1 MLFSKDI
8 NKLQDINDIWVFFI
22 FSYYSA
28 VTSMILGLRPSISI
42 WYYAL
47 ISLAVFLGVIF
58 LSSKKNI
65 HLSLFSIFLVAGL
78 FLVFTK
84 PHIRHNLDFIYG
96 LSAFIFAIL
105 TIYYTYYFNYL
116 TKLMFEEK
124 KDYIKKDLSNYSY
137 NYAFIASIIN
147 MFVLIIFMQ
156 SRFFHRSEI
165 VVNIFIFS
173 FIFLLLLGL
182 SMFKLFQYSF
192 ALHLLALS
200 NNKVIPAKRI
210 FLENSNYSAGFSKYI
225 YPYLNNV
232 DYNEEENMIYI
243 NDKSNISSI
252 EEEKEQEQERI
263 VTNKLSEKI
272 KHIKEKLGKENTE
285 IIKLLDEIEK
295 TVNRLDNIYEEKQI
309 KMYYND
315 IDNRYIQYIDKLVSM
330 YIINLSMPE
339 KFNNDIQ
346 KKILESLEDMN
357 KVLNSILESVSSFKK
372 IEIESS
378 IDLIKKRLMMDG
390 FDNILKDDK
399 KVE

>member
-58 LSSKKNI
+58 FSSKKNI
-65 HLSLFSIFLVAGL
+65 HLSLFFIFLVAGL

-84 PHIRHNLDFIYG
+84 PHIRHNFDFIYS

-116 TKLMFEEK
+116 TKLMFEDK
-124 KDYIKKDLSNYSY
+124 KDYIKKDLSNCSY

-192 ALHLLALS
+192 ALRLLALS
-200 NNKVIPAKRI
+200 NSKVLPATRI

-243 NDKSNISSI
+243 NNKSDISGI
-252 EEEKEQEQERI
+252 EEEKEQESI
-263 VTNKLSEKI
+263 VISKLSEKI
-272 KHIKEKLGKENTE
+272 KHIKEKLGEENTE

-346 KKILESLEDMN
+346 KKILESLDDMN
-357 KVLNSILESVSSFKK
+357 KVLNNILESVSSFKK

-399 KVE
+399 KS

>member
-1 MLFSKDI
+1 MLFDKDI
-8 NKLQDINDIWVFFI
+8 SKLQDINNIWVFFI

-58 LSSKKNI
+58 FSSKKNI
-65 HLSLFSIFLVAGL
+65 HLSLFFIFLVAGL
-78 FLVFTK
+78 FLIFTK
-84 PHIRHNLDFIYG
+84 PHLRHNFKFIYS

-124 KDYIKKDLSNYSY
+124 KDYIKEDLSKCSY
-137 NYAFIASIIN
+137 NYTFIALVINIIS
-147 MFVLIIFMQ
+147 LIIFMQ
-156 SRFFHRSEI
+156 SRFFHRSE
-165 VVNIFIFS
+165 VTVNIFIFS
-173 FIFLLLLGL
+173 FIFLLLFGL

-192 ALHLLALS
+192 ALRLLALS
-200 NNKVIPAKRI
+200 DNKVIPATKL

-232 DYNEEENMIYI
+232 DYNEVENVINI
-243 NDKSNISSI
+243 NDKSNISNL
-252 EEEKEQEQERI
+252 KEDSVKENA
-263 VTNKLSEKI
+263 VNLSAKV
-272 KHIKEKLGKENTE
+272 KFIKEKINEENTE
-285 IIKLLDEIEK
+285 IVKQLEEIEK
-295 TVNRLDNIYEEKQI
+295 TVNKLDNIYEEKQI

-346 KKILESLEDMN
+346 KKILESLDDMN

>member
-1 MLFSKDI
+1 MLFNKDI
-8 NKLQDINDIWVFFI
+8 SKLQDINDIWVFFI

-58 LSSKKNI
+58 FSSKRNI
-65 HLSLFSIFLVAGL
+65 HLSLFFIFLVAGL
-78 FLVFTK
+78 FLIFTK
-84 PHIRHNLDFIYG
+84 PHLRHNFKFIYS

-124 KDYIKKDLSNYSY
+124 RYYIKEDLSKCSY
-137 NYAFIASIIN
+137 NYAFIALVINIIS
-147 MFVLIIFMQ
+147 LIIFMQ
-156 SRFFHRSEI
+156 SRFFHRSE
-165 VVNIFIFS
+165 VTVNIFIFS
-173 FIFLLLLGL
+173 FIFLLLFGL

-192 ALHLLALS
+192 ALRLLALS
-200 NNKVIPAKRI
+200 ENKVIPATKL

-232 DYNEEENMIYI
+232 DYNEVENVINI
-243 NDKSNISSI
+243 NDKSNISNL
-252 EEEKEQEQERI
+252 KEDSVKENA
-263 VTNKLSEKI
+263 VNLSAKV
-272 KHIKEKLGKENTE
+272 KFIKEKINEDNTE
-285 IIKLLDEIEK
+285 IVKQLEEIEK
-295 TVNRLDNIYEEKQI
+295 TVNKLDNIYEEKQI

-330 YIINLSMPE
+330 YNINLSMPE

-346 KKILESLEDMN
+346 KKILESLDDMN
-357 KVLNSILESVSSFKK
+357 KVLNSILESVSSYKK

>member
-1 MLFSKDI
+1 MLFNKDI
-8 NKLQDINDIWVFFI
+8 SKLQDINNIWVFFI

-58 LSSKKNI
+58 FSSKKNI
-65 HLSLFSIFLVAGL
+65 HLSLFFIFLVAGL
-78 FLVFTK
+78 FLIFTK
-84 PHIRHNLDFIYG
+84 PHLRHNFKFIYS

-124 KDYIKKDLSNYSY
+124 REYIKEDLSKCSY
-137 NYAFIASIIN
+137 NYAFIALVINIIS
-147 MFVLIIFMQ
+147 LIIFMQ
-156 SRFFHRSEI
+156 SRFFHRSE
-165 VVNIFIFS
+165 VTVNIFIFS
-173 FIFLLLLGL
+173 FIFLLLGL

-192 ALHLLALS
+192 ALRLLALS
-200 NNKVIPAKRI
+200 DNKVIPATKL

-232 DYNEEENMIYI
+232 DYNEVENVINI
-243 NDKSNISSI
+243 NDKSNIFSI
-252 EEEKEQEQERI
+252 EEEKEQKSI
-263 VTNKLSEKI
+263 VISKLSEKI
-272 KHIKEKLGKENTE
+272 KHIKEKLGEENTE

-295 TVNRLDNIYEEKQI
+295 TVNRLDNLYEEKQI

-330 YIINLSMPE
+330 YNINLSMPE

-346 KKILESLEDMN
+346 KKILESLDDMN
-357 KVLNSILESVSSFKK
+357 KVLNSILESVSSYKK